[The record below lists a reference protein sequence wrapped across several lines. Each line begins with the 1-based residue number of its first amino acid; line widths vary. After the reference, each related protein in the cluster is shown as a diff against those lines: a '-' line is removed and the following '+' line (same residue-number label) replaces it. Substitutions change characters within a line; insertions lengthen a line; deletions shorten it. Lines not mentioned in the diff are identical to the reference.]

1 MILTFEVCC
10 EAWVGGLVLGKSGA
24 VGALSANAVGFGLG
38 VNLHPSQIV
47 SQIHSTQGIT
57 ICEGAAVS
65 EIWPIFQGDLWRVG
79 PIGN

>member
-1 MILTFEVCC
+1 MPGAVASLEVCC

-38 VNLHPSQIV
+38 VNLQPSQIV
-47 SQIHSTQGIT
+47 SQMHSTQGIT

-65 EIWPIFQGDLWRVG
+65 EIS
-79 PIGN
+79 GN